1 MIFIEIPGFGAIAIK
16 HLVMDYNGTLAVDGQ
31 IIQEAVPILRELGQR
46 ITIHVITADT
56 FGSVRN
62 EVSDIDCRLVILQE
76 DNQDVE
82 KRDYVRSIG
91 AEAVMAVGNGRN
103 DQKMLKEAIL
113 GIAVLQNEGVFT
125 GTVSDADILCTSIV
139 DALDLLRFP
148 KRLVATL
155 RR

>member
-1 MIFIEIPGFGAIAIK
+1 MISIEIPGFGEVTIK
-16 HLVMDYNGTLAVDGQ
+16 HLVMDYNGTLAVDGR
-31 IIQEAVPILRELGQR
+31 IIQQAVPILRELGKQ
-46 ITIHVITADT
+46 ITIHIITADT

-62 EVSDIDCRLVILQE
+62 EVSDIDCRLVILPK
-76 DNQDVE
+76 DNQAVE
-82 KRDYVRSIG
+82 KRNYVRSVG
-91 AEAVMAVGNGRN
+91 AETVMAVGNGRN
-103 DQKMLKEAIL
+103 DQMMLKEAIL
-113 GIAVLQNEGVFT
+113 GIAVLQSEGAFT

>member
-1 MIFIEIPGFGAIAIK
+1 MISIEIPGFGEVTIE
-16 HLVMDYNGTLAVDGQ
+16 HLVLDYNGTLAVDGK
-31 IIQEAVPILRELGQR
+31 IIQQAVPILRELGKE
-46 ITIHVITADT
+46 IIIHIITADT
-56 FGSVRN
+56 FGSARD
-62 EVSDIDCRLVILQE
+62 EVSDIDCRLVLLPK
-76 DNQDVE
+76 DNQDIE
-82 KRDYVRSIG
+82 KRDYVQSIG
-91 AEAVMAVGNGRN
+91 VETVMAVGNGRN
-103 DQKMLKEAIL
+103 DQMMLREAIL